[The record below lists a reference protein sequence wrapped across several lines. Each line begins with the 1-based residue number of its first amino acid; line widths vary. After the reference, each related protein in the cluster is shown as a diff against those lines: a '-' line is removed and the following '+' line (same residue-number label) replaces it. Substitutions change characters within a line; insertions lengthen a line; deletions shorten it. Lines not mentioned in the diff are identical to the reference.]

1 MISRVSLNGSV
12 IIVMIPVVI
21 ALHGPDRKDLRHNWK
36 TKPHLQDEE
45 YREAESKEQ
54 KKYLKV
60 NRKKADV

>member
-1 MISRVSLNGSV
+1 
-12 IIVMIPVVI
+12 MIPVVI